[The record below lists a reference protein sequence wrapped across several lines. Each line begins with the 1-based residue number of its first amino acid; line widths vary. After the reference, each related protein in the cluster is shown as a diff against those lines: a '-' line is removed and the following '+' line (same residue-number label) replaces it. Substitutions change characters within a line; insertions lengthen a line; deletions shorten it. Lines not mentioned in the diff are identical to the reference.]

1 MTRGQDET
9 RAAPVVPRAVV
20 LLVGAASI
28 VVAIGGVKAVAWLL
42 SPVLLALVIV
52 LTIAPVHRWLIAHR
66 VPAWLATIALV
77 VLVYG
82 VIAVLGVIL
91 IVSVARLVTLLPQ
104 YANRFDALVGDLT
117 GVLAKFGVGKAQI
130 GDLAHS
136 VDFGKI
142 AAYAG
147 AFVSGVGGVVTTL
160 VFLLALMLFLSVEAN
175 GFDERM
181 ALVAAER
188 PNAAAALAEFAG
200 KTRRYLAVT
209 TVFGFIVA
217 VLDTIALLVIGVP
230 VALLWGLLSFVTNY
244 IPNVGFILG
253 LIPPALLALL
263 AGGWQLMLIVI
274 AVYCVLNLVV
284 QSLIQPYYVGDA
296 VGLSAVMTFL
306 ALIFWTWVLGPLG
319 AILAIPMTL
328 LVRTTL
334 IDIDPRAG
342 WVATLFNLS
351 SGETT
356 GKRRPSE
363 TNDESPGHDEEP
375 RHDENP

>member
-1 MTRGQDET
+1 MTQRQGEP

-20 LLVGAASI
+20 LLVGAASV
-28 VVAIGGVKAVAWLL
+28 VVAIAGVKAVAWLL

-66 VPAWLATIALV
+66 IPSWLATIVLV
-77 VLVYG
+77 LLVYG
-82 VIAVLGVIL
+82 LIAVLGVVL
-91 IVSVARLVTLLPQ
+91 IVSVAQLATLLPQ
-104 YANRFDALVGDLT
+104 YANRFDALIGDVT
-117 GVLAKFGVGKAQI
+117 GVLAKFGVGKSQI

-136 VDFGKI
+136 ADFSKL

-147 AFVSGVGGVVTTL
+147 SFLSGVTGVVTSL
-160 VFLLALMLFLSVEAN
+160 VFLLALLLFLSVEAN

-188 PNAAAALAEFAG
+188 PNAAAALGEFAG

-217 VLDTIALLVIGVP
+217 VLDTIALLVLGVP

-263 AGGWQLMLIVI
+263 SGGWQLMVIVI

-319 AILAIPMTL
+319 AILAVPMTL

-342 WVATLFNLS
+342 WVATLLNLS
-351 SGETT
+351 SGDTG
-356 GKRRPSE
+356 GKRRTRKTKGEDP
-363 TNDESPGHDEEP
+363 
-375 RHDENP
+375 

>member
-1 MTRGQDET
+1 MTPRRTGT

-20 LLVGAASI
+20 LLVGAASV
-28 VVAIGGVKAVAWLL
+28 VVAIAGVKAVAWLV

-52 LTIAPVHRWLIAHR
+52 ITIVPVHRWLIAHR

-82 VIAVLGVIL
+82 VIVVLGVIL

-104 YANRFDALVGDLT
+104 YADRFDVLIARFT
-117 GVLAKFGVGKAQI
+117 GTLAKFGVGQGQL

-136 VDFGKI
+136 ADFSKI

-147 AFVSGVGGVVTTL
+147 SILTGVTGIVESL
-160 VFLLALMLFLSVEAN
+160 VFLLALLLFLSVEAN

-181 ALVAAER
+181 AMVAVER
-188 PNAAAALAEFAG
+188 PNAAAALGEFAG

-217 VLDTIALLVIGVP
+217 VLDTIALLILGVP

-244 IPNVGFILG
+244 IPNIGFILG

-319 AILAIPMTL
+319 AILAVPMTL

-334 IDIDPRAG
+334 IDVDPRAG
-342 WVATLFNLS
+342 WVATLLNLS
-351 SGETT
+351 SGDT
-356 GKRRPSE
+356 GANRRRSE
-363 TNDESPGHDEEP
+363 KDGSEGDGAGN
-375 RHDENP
+375 R